1 MRSESS
7 DNQKSIGFIAQEV
20 NALFPEL
27 ITIIQDTTLGYP
39 DIPDLHMMKYDAV
52 GPIAIKAI
60 QEQQEKVKKLQD
72 QNAALRSRI
81 EVFKKKLASLSTTN

>member
-1 MRSESS
+1 MRAESS
-7 DNQKSIGFIAQEV
+7 DSEKSIGFIAQEA

-27 ITIIQDTTLGYP
+27 VTIIQDTTLGYS
-39 DIPDLHMMKYDAV
+39 DIPDLHMIKYDAI

-72 QNAALRSRI
+72 QNAALRSS
-81 EVFKKKLASLSTTN
+81 EVFRKN